1 MIYFFVNITLIYWQY
16 LMTLFME
23 LMMILVMALIRNHGQ
38 GADNHSNGS
47 FLSCHGANDLVMKLL
62 MSGMNLMILV
72 SEQMILVMDLMILV
86 SEQMILVMELVI
98 LVSEQMIL
106 VMELMILVNKLGILI
121 GN

>member
-1 MIYFFVNITLIYWQY
+1 
-16 LMTLFME
+16 
-23 LMMILVMALIRNHGQ
+23 MILVMALIRNHGQ

-62 MSGMNLMILV
+62 IMSGMNLMILV

-86 SEQMILVMELVI
+86 SEQMILVMEL
-98 LVSEQMIL
+98 
-106 VMELMILVNKLGILI
+106 MILVNKLRILI